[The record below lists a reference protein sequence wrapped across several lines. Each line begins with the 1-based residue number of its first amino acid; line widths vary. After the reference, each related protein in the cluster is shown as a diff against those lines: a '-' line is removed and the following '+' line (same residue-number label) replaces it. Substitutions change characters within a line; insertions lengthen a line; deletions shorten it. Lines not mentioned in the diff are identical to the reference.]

1 MIRVAVDAMG
11 GDFAPDEIVRGAVEA
26 ISARDDLE
34 LYLVGREERIK
45 QSLAG
50 LDYPAGRVAIVN
62 APEVIEGTDDPGLA
76 IRRKKDS
83 SMVQALQ
90 MVRRGEADAA
100 VSAGNT
106 GALMG
111 GGLLFLG
118 RLGQISRP
126 ALLVVLPGFS
136 GAPFVLLDAGANMD
150 ARPEQLVQ
158 YAHMG
163 RIYAQ
168 QLLGI
173 ARPRTA
179 LLNVGTEPQKG
190 NQQVKKAYALFAEH
204 VPHFC
209 GNIEG
214 TGLFF
219 NAADVVVCDGFVGNI
234 VLKLT
239 EGLSRGLLQSLK
251 EEFTA
256 SARYRAGAL
265 LLKPALYRLRD
276 KFDDTAY
283 GGAPLGGVNGLC
295 IKCHGSSKARS
306 IEQALLKQVYPFV
319 KNRVLALFEEALLHM
334 PSSKKEA
341 D

>member
-1 MIRVAVDAMG
+1 MVRVAVDAMG
-11 GDFAPDEIVRGAVEA
+11 GDFAPDEIVRGAA
-26 ISARDDLE
+26 AALSAKEDIRLF
-34 LYLVGREERIK
+34 LVGQEERIR
-45 QSLAG
+45 QSLEG
-50 LDYPAGRVAIVN
+50 LTYPADRVTIVN

-76 IRRKKDS
+76 IRRKKNS

-90 MVRRGEADAA
+90 MVRRGEADAV

-118 RLGQISRP
+118 RLGGISRP
-126 ALLVVLPGFS
+126 ALLAVLPGFS
-136 GAPFVLLDAGANMD
+136 GAPVVLLDVGANMD
-150 ARPEQLVQ
+150 ARPEQLMQ

-168 QLLGI
+168 QLLGL
-173 ARPRTA
+173 AQPRTA

-190 NQQVKKAYALFAEH
+190 NQQVKKAHALFAEH
-204 VPHFC
+204 IPHFC

-234 VLKLT
+234 TLKIT
-239 EGLSRGLLQSLK
+239 EGLSRGILKSLK
-251 EEFTA
+251 EECTA
-256 SARYRAGAL
+256 STRSRAGAL

-276 KFDDTAY
+276 KFDDTGY
-283 GGAPLGGVNGLC
+283 GGAPLVGVNGLC

-319 KNRVLALFEEALLHM
+319 KNRVLALFEEALLGT
-334 PSSKKEA
+334 A
-341 D
+341 VF